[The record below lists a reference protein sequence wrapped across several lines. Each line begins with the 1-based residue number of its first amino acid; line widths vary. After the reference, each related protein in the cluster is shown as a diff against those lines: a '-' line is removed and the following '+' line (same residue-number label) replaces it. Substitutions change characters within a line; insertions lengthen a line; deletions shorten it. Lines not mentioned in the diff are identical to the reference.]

1 MNKEYKLSV
10 IIPVYNVE
18 EYLVE
23 TLDSVVNQTMDN
35 YEIILVNDGSTDN
48 SQSII
53 DDYAKRYEN
62 IVSIYQE
69 NSGPGKARNK
79 GIDVSRGEYIIFVD
93 SDDIIPEDSLLKR
106 YNHAID
112 NNADI
117 AVCATHLYD
126 GEKDWPIKSH
136 FLEEGPKDIRN
147 DLELLWMMG
156 PCNKIY
162 KRELLQDI
170 RFPENINYG
179 EDQVFVLKAY
189 LKANKIYS
197 SQYVGYYYRMRKEN
211 GGSLTQQVF
220 VNPSK
225 VIDNV
230 TVLWGLV
237 SNDINYEIDDEN
249 IRKNLKNAY
258 FYRLVNV
265 NIWPPFKEAFIGDKT
280 SDKDKVYESMLKL
293 INILD
298 KEQFEKLGKIKKIV
312 FNMIYDNKNSSA
324 NKISIIK
331 ITSLIY
337 ISYKAAELRKDIN
350 KLKRNLS
357 RG

>member
-93 SDDIIPEDSLLKR
+93 SDDIIPRDALLKR

-117 AVCATHLYD
+117 AVMC
-126 GEKDWPIKSH
+126 
-136 FLEEGPKDIRN
+136 
-147 DLELLWMMG
+147 
-156 PCNKIY
+156 
-162 KRELLQDI
+162 
-170 RFPENINYG
+170 
-179 EDQVFVLKAY
+179 
-189 LKANKIYS
+189 
-197 SQYVGYYYRMRKEN
+197 
-211 GGSLTQQVF
+211 
-220 VNPSK
+220 
-225 VIDNV
+225 
-230 TVLWGLV
+230 
-237 SNDINYEIDDEN
+237 
-249 IRKNLKNAY
+249 
-258 FYRLVNV
+258 
-265 NIWPPFKEAFIGDKT
+265 
-280 SDKDKVYESMLKL
+280 
-293 INILD
+293 
-298 KEQFEKLGKIKKIV
+298 
-312 FNMIYDNKNSSA
+312 NSSV
-324 NKISIIK
+324 
-331 ITSLIY
+331 
-337 ISYKAAELRKDIN
+337 
-350 KLKRNLS
+350 
-357 RG
+357 

>member
-93 SDDIIPEDSLLKR
+93 SDDIIPRDALLKR

-126 GEKDWPIKSH
+126 GEKDWPIKNH
-136 FLEEGPKDIRN
+136 FLEEGFKNITN

-162 KRELLQDI
+162 KKRIIEDI
-170 RFPENINYG
+170 RFPEDINYG
-179 EDQVFVLKAY
+179 EDQVFVLRAY
-189 LKANKIYS
+189 LATNKIYS
-197 SQYVGYYYRMRKEN
+197 SKYVGYYYRMRREN
-211 GGSLTQQVF
+211 GGSLTQQAF

-225 VIDNV
+225 VIDDI
-230 TVLWGLV
+230 TVLWKLV
-237 SNDINYEIDDEN
+237 SHDIDFTIKNEDIREN
-249 IRKNLKNAY
+249 IKKAY

-265 NIWPPFKEAFIGDKT
+265 NVWPPLKEAFIGEKT
-280 SDKDKVYESMLKL
+280 SDKNKVYESMQNL
-293 INILD
+293 INIVNR
-298 KEQFEKLGKIKKIV
+298 EQFQKLGKIKKII
-312 FNMIYDNKNSSA
+312 FNIIYDNKNRVL
-324 NKISIIK
+324 NKIVLIK
-331 ITSLIY
+331 ITLLIY
-337 ISYKAAELRKDIN
+337 FSCKAEKIKGVLIK
-350 KLKRNLS
+350 
-357 RG
+357 